1 MNHLSYRFC
10 DKRAH
15 FSLAHELVHNVE
27 NNGSLLE
34 AQLLKD
40 AVILGYCAI
49 EQVCLVNLIAIH
61 RFVIFGSALEVVP
74 EAQGQKLACAWNWI
88 SILSSARDLN
98 DLVRLKKLNL
108 SFALGSHNHSA
119 VMLLPDYLDQLEVL
133 LRCQSRERF
142 VKNHSSIR
150 TWQC

>member
-1 MNHLSYRFC
+1 MALTKSLAQGFHHLVELPDQLALDDHLLTRHLEFEILMNHLSYRFC

-34 AQLLKD
+34 AQLLED
-40 AVILGYCAI
+40 AVILGNRAI

-74 EAQGQKLACAWNWI
+74 EAQGQKLACAWN
-88 SILSSARDLN
+88 
-98 DLVRLKKLNL
+98 
-108 SFALGSHNHSA
+108 
-119 VMLLPDYLDQLEVL
+119 
-133 LRCQSRERF
+133 
-142 VKNHSSIR
+142 
-150 TWQC
+150 